1 MTVRRLKAALAASA
15 LALMLGGCVAAAIP
29 LAAGGVVLRNEALG
43 GDDEPDSDA
52 VEDERDEADA
62 ADTIATEG
70 EPFAPTLAAPGA
82 YEAFFAY
89 AREQAA
95 LDPVAEPR
103 QSAILAVPGSLQ
115 PETLECSVRPSAVL
129 VDLDP
134 ASGSR
139 DFAALAPD
147 PALAEGLHAL
157 RLEGVFVFWISDASA
172 AEAGTLR
179 KRLTETELDPTT
191 DDGILLMRRAEDR
204 KQLRRKE
211 LSQTHCV
218 VAILGDERSD
228 FDELYDYLKD
238 PAAASELEALIGS
251 GWFLVPTLL
260 DTPTLLSTKES

>member
-15 LALMLGGCVAAAIP
+15 LAMMLGGCVAAAIP

-43 GDDEPDSDA
+43 GDEPDSDEA
-52 VEDERDEADA
+52 GDERTGRDSGA
-62 ADTIATEG
+62 IATEG
-70 EPFAPTLAAPGA
+70 EPFAPTLAPPGA

-89 AREQAA
+89 AREQAS
-95 LDPVAEPR
+95 LDPVAAPR
-103 QSAILAVPGSLQ
+103 HSAILAAPGLLQ
-115 PETLECSVRPSAVL
+115 PETTECSVRPSAVL

-134 ASGSR
+134 ASGAR
-139 DFAALAPD
+139 DFAALPPD
-147 PALAEGLHAL
+147 PALAQGLHAL

-172 AEAGTLR
+172 AEAGALR
-179 KRLTETELDPTT
+179 KRLTATGLDPTT

-211 LSQTHCV
+211 LAQTHCL

-251 GWFLVPTLL
+251 GWFLAPTLL
-260 DTPTLLSTKES
+260 DTPTLLSTKED

>member
-1 MTVRRLKAALAASA
+1 MTVRRLHAALAASA
-15 LALMLGGCVAAAIP
+15 LAMMLGGCVAAAIP

-43 GDDEPDSDA
+43 DDEPEAEERREGSQADA
-52 VEDERDEADA
+52 V
-62 ADTIATEG
+62 ATEG
-70 EPFAPTLAAPGA
+70 EPFAPVLAPPGA
-82 YEAFFAY
+82 YNAFFTY

-95 LDPVAEPR
+95 LDPVTEPHH
-103 QSAILAVPGSLQ
+103 SAILAVPGSLQ

-134 ASGSR
+134 ASGTR
-139 DFAALAPD
+139 DFAALPPD
-147 PALAEGLHAL
+147 PALAQGLHAL

-179 KRLTETELDPTT
+179 KRLTETGLDPTT

-238 PAAASELEALIGS
+238 PAAAAPLDALIGN

-260 DTPTLLSTKES
+260 DTKES

>member
-15 LALMLGGCVAAAIP
+15 LAIMLGGCVAAAIP

-43 GDDEPDSDA
+43 KDEPEA
-52 VEDERDEADA
+52 EEQREAGQADA
-62 ADTIATEG
+62 IATEG
-70 EPFAPTLAAPGA
+70 EPFTPTLAPSGA
-82 YEAFFAY
+82 YQAFFTY

-95 LDPVAEPR
+95 LDPVATPR
-103 QSAILAVPGSLQ
+103 HSAILAAPGLLQ
-115 PETLECSVRPSAVL
+115 PETTECSVRPSAVL

-134 ASGSR
+134 ASGAR
-139 DFAALAPD
+139 DFAALPPD
-147 PALAEGLHAL
+147 PALAQGLHAL

-179 KRLTETELDPTT
+179 KRLTETGLDPTT

-204 KQLRRKE
+204 KQLRRQE
-211 LSQTHCV
+211 LSQAHCL

-260 DTPTLLSTKES
+260 NTKES